1 MTNFRFTQEAL
12 DDLNNI
18 VFYTVKKWGKIQ
30 AKNYVN
36 GLHIQVNRLAQTPHI
51 GKQRNGFYDGLL
63 SFPYASHIL
72 YYVINEG
79 NITVIRVLHKNM
91 DNTKHF

>member
-1 MTNFRFTQEAL
+1 MANFRLTPEAQ

-18 VFYTVKKWGKIQ
+18 VLYTVEQWGKSQ
-30 AKNYVN
+30 AKNYVT
-36 GLHIQVNRLAQTPHI
+36 GLNILLNRLVQTPTI
-51 GKQRNGFYDGLL
+51 GKQRNAFYDGLL
-63 SFPYASHIL
+63 SFPYASHII
-72 YYVINEG
+72 YYVINAG